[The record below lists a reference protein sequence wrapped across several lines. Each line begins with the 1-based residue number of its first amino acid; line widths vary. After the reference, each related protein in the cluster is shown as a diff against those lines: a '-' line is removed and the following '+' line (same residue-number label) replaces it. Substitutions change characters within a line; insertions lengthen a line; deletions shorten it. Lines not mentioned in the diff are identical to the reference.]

1 MLKNF
6 LNSIIK
12 KDGFILETSDK
23 KNYIIGK
30 PIKKIPV
37 KFKLKN
43 KSMEYKMLLFPDFY
57 FGKGYTDGDIV
68 IENGTISD
76 ESIHATSH
84 LLYVDTFRNFYIH
97 NF

>member
-30 PIKKIPV
+30 PIKK
-37 KFKLKN
+37 F
-43 KSMEYKMLLFPDFY
+43 LL
-57 FGKGYTDGDIV
+57 
-68 IENGTISD
+68 N
-76 ESIHATSH
+76 
-84 LLYVDTFRNFYIH
+84 LN
-97 NF
+97 